1 MTKSTEPQTCE
12 QCERLR
18 QENEKLRAQ
27 VAELQAELAKARKHS
42 GNSSKPPSS
51 DIVQPPRPKKRGR
64 PKKRRIGGQPGHPRH
79 ERTPFAADDLD
90 QAWEWRYEACPCCAG
105 PLSDAPAPGPILQ
118 QIELPKRPV
127 SIEEHRSVPQWCARC
142 GKTFVPAWPE
152 SLRKAGLL
160 GPRLTALVGFLKGAC
175 QMSFSAIRKYFR
187 DVMQVPISRGMLA
200 KAIGKVSASLEDPYE
215 ALLAMLPTEER
226 LNVDE
231 TGHKDNGQRMW
242 TWCFRAYL
250 FTVYKIS
257 PTRSADVLVE
267 VLGREFEGILG
278 CDYYSAYRKYM
289 REFGVLVQF
298 CLAHF
303 IRDVKFLAEHP
314 DARNRAHGQRL
325 LTDLRAL
332 FRVIH
337 RRSEYATE
345 ATFRRALE
353 RARAQLVWDATM
365 ESPHTREAVPLEE
378 RFYQHTES
386 YFRFIT
392 EPDVEPTNNLAE
404 QALRFVAIHRRLTQG
419 TRSADGQR
427 WCERIWTVIQT
438 CGQQGRS
445 VFEFLCAAVTAHFDD
460 ESAPTLAPD
469 TS

>member
-1 MTKSTEPQTCE
+1 
-12 QCERLR
+12 
-18 QENEKLRAQ
+18 
-27 VAELQAELAKARKHS
+27 
-42 GNSSKPPSS
+42 
-51 DIVQPPRPKKRGR
+51 
-64 PKKRRIGGQPGHPRH
+64 
-79 ERTPFAADDLD
+79 
-90 QAWEWRYEACPCCAG
+90 
-105 PLSDAPAPGPILQ
+105 
-118 QIELPKRPV
+118 
-127 SIEEHRSVPQWCARC
+127 
-142 GKTFVPAWPE
+142 
-152 SLRKAGLL
+152 
-160 GPRLTALVGFLKGAC
+160 
-175 QMSFSAIRKYFR
+175 MSFRAIRKYFR

-215 ALLAMLPTEER
+215 ALLAMLPTEEW

-242 TWCFRAYL
+242 TWCFRSYL

-278 CDYYSAYRKYM
+278 CDYYSAYRKYL
-289 REFGVLVQF
+289 RKLGQLVQF

-353 RARAQLVWDATM
+353 AARAQLAWDATM
-365 ESPHTREAVPLEE
+365 ESPQTREAVPLEE

-392 EPDVEPTNNLAE
+392 EPDVEPANNLAE
-404 QALRFVAIHRRLTQG
+404 QALRAIDILYPRGDALDFRSETPQG
-419 TRSADGQR
+419 KFKTPA
-427 WCERIWTVIQT
+427 T
-438 CGQQGRS
+438 CRGHS
-445 VFEFLCAAVTAHFDD
+445 TAA
-460 ESAPTLAPD
+460 
-469 TS
+469 